1 MVLRARR
8 GSPVADL
15 VTAGLPTVAIRMP
28 AHMAMRALIAAA
40 GRPLA
45 APSANASGKISAT
58 RAAHVAAS
66 LGDKVSLILD
76 GGATR
81 HGLESTIVAVDGERL
96 RLLRPG
102 PVDAAALEE
111 ASGLSVLSPAA
122 DARIEA
128 PGQLSSH
135 YAPGKPLRLDAT
147 ERRQGEWLI
156 GFGDVTGDDTLSAC
170 GDLIEAASRLFGAL
184 HDADDTAS
192 LAIAIAPIPREGLGL
207 AINDRLARAAA
218 PR

>member
-1 MVLRARR
+1 
-8 GSPVADL
+8 
-15 VTAGLPTVAIRMP
+15 MP

-156 GFGDVTGDDTLSAC
+156 GFGDVAGDDTLSAC

-184 HDADDTAS
+184 HDADDAAS